1 MRLDRKTATALLLAS
16 LAALILYLR
25 PGFASL
31 EGELSVDYFPL
42 DQMTGP
48 YGGWAVGS
56 TKGPSFGRAYTIK
69 ITKPDGEIKTIYLAN
84 PRGQVFGNNT
94 VPAGE
99 ILRGCEVG
107 DTTRVRGL
115 AYSRLGPSW
124 PRSWKPEDYRVL
136 IIRSV
141 QQTD

>member
-1 MRLDRKTATALLLAS
+1 MRLNRKTATALLIS
-16 LAALILYLR
+16 LAALTLYLR
-25 PGFASL
+25 PGFAGL

-42 DQMTGP
+42 DQMTGS
-48 YGGWAVGS
+48 YGDTAVTSSG
-56 TKGPSFGRAYTIK
+56 GPSFGRAYTIE
-69 ITKPDGEIKTIYLAN
+69 ITRPDGEVKTVYLAN
-84 PRGQVFGNNT
+84 PRGQVFGNNS

-99 ILRGCEVG
+99 ILQGCEVG
-107 DTTRVRGL
+107 NTIKVRGL

-141 QQTD
+141 QHTD

>member
-1 MRLDRKTATALLLAS
+1 MRLNRKTATALLIS
-16 LAALILYLR
+16 LAALTLYLR

-31 EGELSVDYFPL
+31 EGELSVDHFPL

-48 YGGWAVGS
+48 YGDTAVTSSG
-56 TKGPSFGRAYTIK
+56 GPSFGRAYTIK
-69 ITKPDGEIKTIYLAN
+69 ITKPGGEAKTIYLAN

-107 DTTRVRGL
+107 DTIRVRGL
-115 AYSRLGPSW
+115 AYSKLGPSW
-124 PRSWKPEDYRVL
+124 PPSWKPEDYQVL

>member
-1 MRLDRKTATALLLAS
+1 MRLNRKTVTALIISMATLT
-16 LAALILYLR
+16 LYLR
-25 PGFASL
+25 PSFVSI

-48 YGGWAVGS
+48 YGDTAVTS
-56 TKGPSFGRAYTIK
+56 NDGPSFGHAYTIE
-69 ITKPDGEIKTIYLAN
+69 ITKPDGKAKTIHLAN

-99 ILRGCEVG
+99 ILLGCEVG
-107 DTTRVRGL
+107 DTIRVRGL

-124 PRSWKPEDYRVL
+124 PLSWKPENYRVL

>member
-1 MRLDRKTATALLLAS
+1 MRLNRKTATALLIS
-16 LAALILYLR
+16 LAALTLYLR
-25 PGFASL
+25 PGFANL

-42 DQMTGP
+42 DQMTGT
-48 YGGWAVGS
+48 YGGMAFGAEG
-56 TKGPSFGRAYTIK
+56 GPHFGRAYTIE
-69 ITKPDGEIKTIYLAN
+69 ITKPDGEVNTIHLAN
-84 PRGQVFGNNT
+84 PRGQIFGNNT

-107 DTTRVRGL
+107 DTIRVRGL

-124 PRSWKPEDYRVL
+124 PPSWKPENYRVL

>member
-1 MRLDRKTATALLLAS
+1 MRLNRKTATALIIS

-25 PGFASL
+25 PGFTGL

-48 YGGWAVGS
+48 YGDTAVTSSG
-56 TKGPSFGRAYTIK
+56 GPSFGRAYTVE
-69 ITKPDGEIKTIYLAN
+69 ITRLGGEAKTIYLAN
-84 PRGQVFGNNT
+84 PRGHVFGNNT

-99 ILRGCEVG
+99 ILKGCEVG
-107 DTTRVRGL
+107 DTIRVRGL

-141 QQTD
+141 QQTG

>member
-1 MRLDRKTATALLLAS
+1 MRLNRKTATALIIS

-48 YGGWAVGS
+48 YGGSAVLSEG
-56 TKGPSFGRAYTIK
+56 GPSFGRAYTVK
-69 ITKPDGEIKTIYLAN
+69 ITRPGGEVKTVYLAN

-107 DTTRVRGL
+107 DTIRVRGL

-141 QQTD
+141 QQTG

>member
-1 MRLDRKTATALLLAS
+1 MRLNRKTATALIIS
-16 LAALILYLR
+16 LATLTLYLR
-25 PGFASL
+25 PGFASI
-31 EGELSVDYFPL
+31 EGELSVDHFPL

-48 YGGWAVGS
+48 YDDTAVTS
-56 TKGPSFGRAYTIK
+56 NDRPSFGRAYTIE
-69 ITKPDGEIKTIYLAN
+69 ITKSGGEAKTIYLAN

-94 VPAGE
+94 IPAGE

-107 DTTRVRGL
+107 DTIRVRGL

-124 PRSWKPEDYRVL
+124 PPSWKPEDYRVL

-141 QQTD
+141 QKPD

>member
-1 MRLDRKTATALLLAS
+1 MRLNRKTATVLLIS

-31 EGELSVDYFPL
+31 EGDLSVDYFPL
-42 DQMTGP
+42 DQMTGT
-48 YGGWAVGS
+48 YRGTAFGAEGG
-56 TKGPSFGRAYTIK
+56 PHFGRAYTIE
-69 ITKPDGEIKTIYLAN
+69 ITKPGGEAKTIYLAN

-107 DTTRVRGL
+107 DTIRVRGL

-141 QQTD
+141 QQTG

>member
-1 MRLDRKTATALLLAS
+1 MRLNRKTETALIIS
-16 LAALILYLR
+16 LATLTLYLR
-25 PGFASL
+25 PSFASI

-42 DQMTGP
+42 DQMTVP
-48 YGGWAVGS
+48 YGDTAVTS
-56 TKGPSFGRAYTIK
+56 NDGPSFGRAYTIE
-69 ITKPDGEIKTIYLAN
+69 ITKSGGEAKTTYLAN

-94 VPAGE
+94 IPAGE

-107 DTTRVRGL
+107 DTIRVRGL

-124 PRSWKPEDYRVL
+124 PPSWKPEDYRVL

-141 QQTD
+141 QKPD